1 MNERKWRRPSA
12 ALVVAMISLFV
23 ALGGTAGA
31 VVTAAVPLAKRA
43 LMADNARKVGGQ
55 TATQIAAQAA
65 QQPGPAST
73 AAGLVTVKTGTWS
86 LGPDAQGDFTV
97 TCDAGQ
103 KAVGGGWDDPSGWAH
118 AWDDRPTSDG
128 SGWRVFM
135 TTASSAPG
143 AQSGGLYA
151 VCLR

>member
-1 MNERKWRRPSA
+1 MSGRRLRRPSP
-12 ALVVAMISLFV
+12 ALVVAMAALLF

-43 LMADNARKVGGQ
+43 LTADNAKKLGGKS
-55 TATQIAAQAA
+55 ATQLASQAA
-65 QQPGPAST
+65 QVPGPAST

-86 LGPDAQGDFTV
+86 LGPDGGADFVV
-97 TCDAGQ
+97 TCDSGQ
-103 KAVGGGWDDPSGWAH
+103 KALAGGWDDPSGWSH
-118 AWDDRPTSDG
+118 AWDDRPTPDG
-128 SGWRVFM
+128 TGWRVYV
-135 TTASSAPG
+135 TTADDAPG